1 MPEYQELLQLLSRLR
16 EDHAVVSL
24 YLGYHELDTM
34 RDLYLVD
41 SSAGESCL
49 PGDYDDVEADQVEQ
63 LRAGN
68 YDMPAYITNYPD
80 YGWLCSASAAIE
92 NENGEISVSALFI
105 KPLEIFRGRN
115 IGINDIV
122 IIGCNK
128 RITV

>member
-1 MPEYQELLQLLSRLR
+1 
-16 EDHAVVSL
+16 
-24 YLGYHELDTM
+24 
-34 RDLYLVD
+34 
-41 SSAGESCL
+41 
-49 PGDYDDVEADQVEQ
+49 
-63 LRAGN
+63 
-68 YDMPAYITNYPD
+68 MPAYITNYPD
-80 YGWLCSASAAIE
+80 YAWLCSASAAIE